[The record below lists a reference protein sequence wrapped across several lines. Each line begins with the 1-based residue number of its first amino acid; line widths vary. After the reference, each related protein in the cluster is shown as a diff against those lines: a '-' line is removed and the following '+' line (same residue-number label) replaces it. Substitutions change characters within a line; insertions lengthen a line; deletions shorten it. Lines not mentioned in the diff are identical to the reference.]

1 VTARLWM
8 ILFIAMAGVAGAALG
23 LRQCE
28 GDAPLLRGPQEIVV
42 GRSGTTL
49 VVSAEDAGT
58 GLRSLRASLLHAEGE
73 ALLYAE
79 DFHGDM
85 LSGPERRDSEPIAI
99 DPETLSL
106 REGSAKLHVSV
117 RDRSWRNG
125 FRGNETVLDI
135 PVSIDLTPPQLT
147 TEPGLE
153 YVQRGGAGALRYW
166 VRDAGGRDGVQI
178 GEQFFPGESVGTPSD
193 RRGSP
198 RVALFAVAVGAEA
211 PLVVRLVAED
221 RAGNRT
227 AREAPVRVRERQF
240 PETSIV
246 LSSRFL
252 DGKVRELAEQ
262 LGLPSEDRVAAFQ
275 EINTRVRAENEEA
288 IREQLKESAPKAL
301 FEGAFQ
307 QLPNSQV
314 TSRFAERRSY
324 RYEGKEIS
332 RATHFG
338 YDLASFSQAPI
349 GAGNA
354 GRVVFAGELGIYGLC
369 VLLDHGLGLAS
380 LYGHLS
386 SLEVRAG
393 DEVQQGQLLGVSG
406 STGLAGGDHLH
417 FALLV
422 RGVYVDPLEWWDP
435 KWVRE
440 HVGRR
445 LESTAAP
452 AP

>member
-1 VTARLWM
+1 M
-8 ILFIAMAGVAGAALG
+8 ILFVALAGLAGAALG

-28 GDAPLLRGPQEIVV
+28 GGAPLLRGPQEIVV

-58 GLRSLRASLLHAEGE
+58 GLRGLQASLFHAEGE
-73 ALLYAE
+73 ALLYTE
-79 DFHGDM
+79 DFRGDL
-85 LSGPERRDSEPIAI
+85 LSGPERRESEPIAI
-99 DPETLSL
+99 DPEALSL
-106 REGSAKLHVSV
+106 REGSAQLRVSV

-125 FRGNETVLDI
+125 FRGNETVLEI

-166 VRDAGGRDGVQI
+166 VRNAGGRDGVQI
-178 GEQFFPGESVGTPSD
+178 GERFFPGESVGDQSD

-198 RVALFAVAVGAEA
+198 RIALFAIGVDAEA
-211 PLVVRLVAED
+211 PLIVRLVAED
-221 RAGNRT
+221 RAGNR
-227 AREAPVRVRERQF
+227 ASREAPVRVREREF
-240 PETSIV
+240 PKTPII
-246 LSSRFL
+246 LSAHFL
-252 DGKVRELAEQ
+252 NGKVHELAEQ
-262 LGLPSEDRVAAFQ
+262 LGLPSEDSVAAFRD
-275 EINTRVRAENEEA
+275 INTRVRAENEAA
-288 IREQLKESAPKAL
+288 IRERLSESSPKAL
-301 FEGAFQ
+301 FKGAFQ
-307 QLPNSQV
+307 QLANSQV

-324 RYEGKEIS
+324 RYEGEEIS
-332 RATHFG
+332 QATHFG

-386 SLEVRAG
+386 SLEVSAG
-393 DEVQQGQLLGVSG
+393 DEVQRGQLLGASG
-406 STGLAGGDHLH
+406 ATGLAGGDHLH

-440 HVGRR
+440 HVGGRI
-445 LESTAAP
+445 ENAAAAAP
-452 AP
+452 